1 LIGPAGGGAELGVIL
16 VVFCDDVIIR
26 MHSIKR
32 SVQYHRYIRY
42 VIMLYFMMYR
52 VC

>member
-1 LIGPAGGGAELGVIL
+1 M